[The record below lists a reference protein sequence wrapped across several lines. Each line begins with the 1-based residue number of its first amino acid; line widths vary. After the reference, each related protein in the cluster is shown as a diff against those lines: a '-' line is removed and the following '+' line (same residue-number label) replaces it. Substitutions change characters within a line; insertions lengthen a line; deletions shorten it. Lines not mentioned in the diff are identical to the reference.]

1 MGNYC
6 RERSFFSAQ
15 EQKETY
21 YSIIIPD
28 YVSVLA
34 RTPSGMIPIVR
45 QFRPAI
51 ERYTW
56 ELPAGL
62 IDSEEQPQTVAIREL
77 KEGNQIFY
85 NKKRQT
91 EKFIGTDFYYLSTN
105 SDGKPI
111 VDVLF
116 EADKPY
122 GNFLNQNYDKLYDW
136 WKKNMNNK
144 IYLELKKE
152 FLPNFKNSI
161 SLYAALKKI

>member
-34 RTPSGMIPIVR
+34 RTPSGMIPVVR

-77 KEGNQIFY
+77 KEEAGVKVNAIYPTGKTFVDTGRLNNHIHMFY
-85 NKKRQT
+85 AECSEPIPGYQTDKRIET
-91 EKFIGTDFYYLSTN
+91 TFI
-105 SDGKPI
+105 KP
-111 VDVLF
+111 
-116 EADKPY
+116 E
-122 GNFLNQNYDKLYDW
+122 
-136 WKKNMNNK
+136 
-144 IYLELKKE
+144 EL
-152 FLPNFKNSI
+152 KNSI
-161 SLYAALKKI
+161 INSEFDHQMHIASLLMATLHGFKWDR